1 MSAKKKE
8 QAVAFEGAM
17 QELNAILD
25 KLSSEE
31 VTLEETVELYAA
43 ATEKIAA
50 CDKALKAAQLRI
62 ETIDEAL
69 ARALREEEDD
79 V

>member
-8 QAVAFEGAM
+8 QPFAFEEAM

-31 VTLEETVELYAA
+31 VTLEETVELYAS

-69 ARALREEEDD
+69 ERALREDD
-79 V
+79 ENA

>member
-8 QAVAFEGAM
+8 QPFAFEEAM

-25 KLSSEE
+25 KLGSED
-31 VTLEETVELYAA
+31 VTLTETVELYAVA
-43 ATEKIAA
+43 AEKIAA

-69 ARALREEEDD
+69 ERALREDEEN